1 MGSML
6 FRVLIL
12 ISFSAPVWAA
22 EEGRKALT
30 NAGGDGA
37 VGNLFQVTL
46 GLALVL
52 GLIFAAAWAVKRYT
66 VLPGGVSGALRIVSV
81 LPMGQR
87 EKVVLVQ
94 VGEKQLLLGVAPGR
108 ISTLHVLDENIETV
122 KAGSAI
128 QGGFPDRF
136 RAALKERLTS

>member
-6 FRVLIL
+6 FRFLIL

-30 NAGGDGA
+30 GGDGA
-37 VGNLFQVTL
+37 AGNLLQVTL

-52 GLIFAAAWAVKRYT
+52 GLIFVAAWAVKRYT
-66 VLPGGVSGALRIVSV
+66 VLPGGASGALRVVSV

-122 KAGSAI
+122 KAGSAT